1 MHWLIFDTEPP
12 PGYDQQGVYPQ
23 GQPQPG
29 VYPQGQPQGQPYPG
43 QPVGGYP
50 AGSYPTGQP
59 GYQQGQ
65 PAVVVSLCTCN
76 IHFLA
81 LKCFFL
87 THQFKHMIWI
97 LKRTVSLRR
106 LF

>member
-1 MHWLIFDTEPP
+1 MLAQIYLNEFPIFDTEPP
-12 PGYDQQGVYPQ
+12 PGYDQPGVYPQ

-29 VYPQGQPQGQPYPG
+29 VYPQGQPQGQPNAG

-59 GYQQGQ
+59 GYQQGYQQRQ

-76 IHFLA
+76 IHF
-81 LKCFFL
+81 
-87 THQFKHMIWI
+87 
-97 LKRTVSLRR
+97 
-106 LF
+106 